1 MAADDELLEAWRA
14 GDDRAGR
21 KLVERHFP
29 AIYRFFANKLGDD
42 IDDLVQQ
49 TFLACV
55 EGKGRVGEAGF
66 RAYLFG
72 VARNKL
78 RRHFRDRY
86 GEPKPEVSVAELV
99 ELVTTPA
106 ENLAQRRE
114 QRLLLKALRRLPVD
128 LQIALE
134 LAYWEGFT
142 DREVAAILE
151 LPVGTL
157 KSRLRKGRMLLDETM
172 RELAGSTR
180 LVESTT
186 GGFDGWVAGVR
197 EQLVEDSEQR
207 GPAATRAGGRGRA
220 G

>member
-1 MAADDELLEAWRA
+1 VSDDRELLEAWRG

-21 KLVERHFP
+21 KLVERHF
-29 AIYRFFANKLGDD
+29 ATVYRFFANKLGDD

-55 EGKGRVGEAGF
+55 EGRDRVGEAGF

-72 VARNKL
+72 IARNRL
-78 RRHFRDRY
+78 SRHFRDRY
-86 GEPKPEVSVAELV
+86 GEPGKDVSVAQIV

-114 QRLLLKALRRLPVD
+114 QRLLLQALRRLPID

-142 DREVAAILE
+142 DREVAAILDI
-151 LPVGTL
+151 PVGTL
-157 KSRLRKGRMLLDETM
+157 KSRLRKGRLQLDEVM
-172 RELAGSTR
+172 QSLAGEAR
-180 LVESTT
+180 LFESTT
-186 GGFDGWVAGVR
+186 QGFDGWVAAVR
-197 EQLVEDSEQR
+197 QQLVDDSEDR
-207 GPAATRAGGRGRA
+207 LPARTRAGGRG
-220 G
+220 